1 MTVFE
6 LLGTSAWSRNDLS
19 IGLFS
24 TQTKAEEKIK
34 AIKSGKEWKMSWS
47 SLRVVEVNVE

>member
-6 LLGTSAWSRNDLS
+6 LLGTSAWSGGDLR

-34 AIKSGKEWKMSWS
+34 TIKRDKEWKMSWS